1 MKFYADKARQAK
13 SIFQTIL
20 TKNQE
25 FFRTNSQFQDFYRPD
40 FSFFSFSGL
49 QANASAHGQQLEK
62 KLVSASACT
71 CMCSYTIHT
80 KNIAPHYSQHEL
92 RKTILQGYYL
102 TYVEYLN
109 VSSNKM

>member
-1 MKFYADKARQAK
+1 M
-13 SIFQTIL
+13 
-20 TKNQE
+20 
-25 FFRTNSQFQDFYRPD
+25 
-40 FSFFSFSGL
+40 
-49 QANASAHGQQLEK
+49 ANASARGQRLEK
-62 KLVSASACT
+62 KTSVCIGVYI